1 MTEPY
6 ETPPSLV
13 DAEQRLN
20 EALNKLKQNLDGVE
34 ELSGIVNAFSDAS
47 DANKATVAAFLEA
60 SRSFEKSSAA
70 TLEAL
75 KSLAQSIEDNQSEF
89 DEAIGTFDDDLSK
102 IRGELNRQNKKIN
115 LLMLLSFVPIVLIA
129 ILLFLSF
136 STWQ

>member
-34 ELSGIVNAFSDAS
+34 ALSGIVNAFSDAS

-70 TLEAL
+70 TSESL
-75 KSLAQSIEDNQSEF
+75 KSLAQSIEDNQSQF
-89 DEAIGTFDDDLSK
+89 DEALDTFDDELSK
-102 IRGELNRQNKKIN
+102 IRGELSSQNEKIN
-115 LLMLLSFVPIVLIA
+115 MLRIISFVPIAMIAVLLYLA
-129 ILLFLSF
+129 F
-136 STWQ
+136 ST